1 MADAE
6 TTASIAEEA
15 RAITRAVVGQ
25 QTTNGD
31 AERAVVSDRGVEE
44 SDGGVAAF
52 IGQDLREGE
61 AGVVVNSDVN
71 ELPAGT
77 ATALGLVGGDAMTG
91 SEEAAELLD
100 VEMQQIAGG
109 GMFVAAQGPSRF
121 EIADTV
127 QASAAQNAAD
137 GSGREADS
145 LGDVSAGPTLAAQR
159 NDALDQRPRGPTRA
173 VMRS

>member
-15 RAITRAVVGQ
+15 RAIARAVVGE

-31 AERAVVSDRGVEE
+31 AEGAVVTDRGVEE
-44 SDGGVAAF
+44 SHRGVAAF

-61 AGVVVNSDVN
+61 AGVVVNSDMH
-71 ELPAGT
+71 ELPASA
-77 ATALGLVGGDAMTG
+77 ATGPRAISGNAMTG
-91 SEEAAELLD
+91 AEEAAELLD

-127 QASAAQNAAD
+127 QAGAAQDAAD

-145 LGDVSAGPTLAAQR
+145 LGCVGRSNAGGAEK
-159 NDALDQRPRGPTRA
+159 
-173 VMRS
+173 